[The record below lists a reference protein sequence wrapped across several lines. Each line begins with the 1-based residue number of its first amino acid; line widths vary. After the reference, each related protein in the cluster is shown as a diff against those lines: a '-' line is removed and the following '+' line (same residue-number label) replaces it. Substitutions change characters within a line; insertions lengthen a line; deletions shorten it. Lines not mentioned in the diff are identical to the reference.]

1 MSAQIDA
8 QVRLRERAREENFPV
23 ASRVLPRDLRA
34 TLLAVYGFARLVDD
48 VGDEAAGD
56 RLAQLDALEAELD
69 AAVAGEATHPVL
81 AALTPVLRTLDCGV
95 APFRAL
101 LEANRVD
108 QRVASYETFDDLRGY
123 CLLSAAPV
131 GRIVL
136 SAFGATTPARVA
148 RSDDVCVGLQL
159 VEHLQDVGE
168 DAHRGRVYLP
178 RETLEAEGC
187 DLGALRAAS
196 ASPALRRAV
205 LREARRADRL
215 LGRGIPLAASMP
227 FRPRLAIAGFVAGG
241 QAALDS
247 VRRAGG
253 DVLSHACRPT
263 RRGLARRAFA
273 AALAARGTAR

>member
-34 TLLAVYGFARLVDD
+34 TLLAVYGFARLTDD
-48 VGDEAAGD
+48 VGDEAQGD

-69 AAVAGEATHPVL
+69 AAVAGEAVHPVF
-81 AALTPVLRTLDCGV
+81 AALTSVLRTLDCGI
-95 APFRAL
+95 APFRDL

-108 QRVASYETFDDLRGY
+108 QRVESYETFDDLRGY

-187 DLGALRAAS
+187 DPATLRAAS

-205 LREARRADRL
+205 L
-215 LGRGIPLAASMP
+215 
-227 FRPRLAIAGFVAGG
+227 
-241 QAALDS
+241 
-247 VRRAGG
+247 
-253 DVLSHACRPT
+253 
-263 RRGLARRAFA
+263 
-273 AALAARGTAR
+273 ARGAPS